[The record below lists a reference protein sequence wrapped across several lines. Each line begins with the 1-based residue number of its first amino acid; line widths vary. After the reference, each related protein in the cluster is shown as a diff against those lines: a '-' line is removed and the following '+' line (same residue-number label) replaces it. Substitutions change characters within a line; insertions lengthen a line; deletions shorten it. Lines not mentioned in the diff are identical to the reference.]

1 MSSSSRLPIAVL
13 DAALDEASS
22 VDPIYLTTGERQSAM
37 VDLSRVIAR
46 AQALL
51 MRVVAAS
58 DDVADVTG
66 ARSTAAWLAVQTR
79 ESHGPAVRSSKR
91 R

>member
-1 MSSSSRLPIAVL
+1 
-13 DAALDEASS
+13 
-22 VDPIYLTTGERQSAM
+22 M

-58 DDVADVTG
+58 DDVAEATG
-66 ARSTAAWLAVQTR
+66 ARSTAAWLAVR
-79 ESHGPAVRSSKR
+79 DAGVARAGGPVDEAR
-91 R
+91 